1 MKFEHLQA
9 EKSSDYKHLCVLLKI
24 FIFAVFDPKWRLLK
38 ERQKKPNI
46 WNLLTFQLGFQL
58 EAIQLQRNLKAEMQ
72 WWSFRDR

>member
-38 ERQKKPNI
+38 ERQKK
-46 WNLLTFQLGFQL
+46 TKY
-58 EAIQLQRNLKAEMQ
+58 LKPFNFPAGISACSDSIAKESQ
-72 WWSFRDR
+72 SRDAMMIIPR